1 MLSLYFVLFD
11 KFTKKRKKT
20 KLYEVFFHF
29 ESFTFATNA
38 YLVAMNN
45 VERHQFI
52 IRKIEKNGH
61 VSVVELCEELK
72 VSSVTI
78 RKDLQFLED
87 ERMLHRTHGGATGIN
102 PYQKDRSIN
111 EKAQLHAEAKERIG
125 VEAAKLV
132 EPNDSIIIASGTTM
146 QFFAREIVPQER
158 LTVITSAINVT
169 MELIKHDAVDIIQL
183 GGPVRKTSSSIMGS
197 YAETLLEDFFCSKL
211 FIGVDGIDAEFG
223 ITTTNAQEA
232 LLNRKMMESAHK
244 VIVLAD
250 SSKFDRK
257 SLGKISDLAKVDV
270 IISDSIPPK
279 YQQLCDNLGIEYK
292 VC

>member
-1 MLSLYFVLFD
+1 LFANCIG
-11 KFTKKRKKT
+11 KISKKRKQT
-20 KLYEVFFHF
+20 KLYEVFFGF
-29 ESFTFATNA
+29 VCCEIGVNA
-38 YLVAMNN
+38 YLGAMNN

-52 IRKIEKNGH
+52 IKQIEKHGH
-61 VSVVELCEELK
+61 VAVVDLCEELK

-87 ERMLHRTHGGATGIN
+87 AGILFRTHGGATNVN

-111 EKAQLHAEAKERIG
+111 EKAHLHAEAKRRIG
-125 VEAAKLV
+125 IEAAKLV

-146 QFFAREIVPQER
+146 QFFAKEISPQDR

-169 MELIKHDAVDIIQL
+169 MELIRHDNVDIIQL
-183 GGPVRKTSSSIMGS
+183 GGPVRKTSSSIMGR
-197 YAETLLEDFFCSKL
+197 YAEDLLGDFFCSKL
-211 FIGVDGIDAEFG
+211 FLGVDGIDAEFG

-250 SSKFDRK
+250 ASKFDRK
-257 SLGKISDLAKVDV
+257 SLGKIATLSKVDM
-270 IISDSIPPK
+270 IISDGMPVK

-292 VC
+292 IC

>member
-1 MLSLYFVLFD
+1 MRFGW
-11 KFTKKRKKT
+11 
-20 KLYEVFFHF
+20 
-29 ESFTFATNA
+29 NA
-38 YLVAMNN
+38 YLGAMNN

-52 IRKIEKNGH
+52 IKQIEKNGH
-61 VSVVELCEELK
+61 VSVVDLCEELK

-87 ERMLHRTHGGATGIN
+87 EGMVFRTHGGATNVN

-111 EKAQLHAEAKERIG
+111 EKALLHSDAKKCIG
-125 VEAAKLV
+125 LAAAKLV

-146 QFFAREIVPQER
+146 QYFAMEIVPQER

-169 MELIKHDAVDIIQL
+169 MELIKHESVDIIQL
-183 GGPVRKTSSSIMGS
+183 GGPVRKTSSSITGR
-197 YAETLLEDFFCSKL
+197 YAEDLLGDFFCSKL
-211 FIGVDGIDAEFG
+211 FLGVDGIDAEFG

-232 LLNRKMMESAHK
+232 LLNRRMMESAHK

-250 SSKFDRK
+250 ASKFDRK
-257 SLGKISDLAKVDV
+257 SLGKISSLSKVDM
-270 IISDSIPPK
+270 IISDSIPTK

-292 VC
+292 TCGGQT

>member
-1 MLSLYFVLFD
+1 
-11 KFTKKRKKT
+11 
-20 KLYEVFFHF
+20 
-29 ESFTFATNA
+29 
-38 YLVAMNN
+38 MNN

-52 IRKIEKNGH
+52 IKQIEKEGH
-61 VSVVELCEELK
+61 VSVVDLCEHLQ

-87 ERMLHRTHGGATGIN
+87 AGMVFRTHGGATNVN

-111 EKAQLHAEAKERIG
+111 EKTNLHADAKKMIG
-125 VEAAKLV
+125 QEAAKLV

-146 QFFAREIVPQER
+146 QYFAKEIVPQNG

-169 MELIKHDAVDIIQL
+169 MELIKHESVDIIQL
-183 GGPVRKTSSSIMGS
+183 GGPVRKTSSSIMGR
-197 YAETLLEDFFCSKL
+197 YAEDLLGDFFCSKL
-211 FIGVDGIDAEFG
+211 FLGVDGIDAEFG

-257 SLGKISDLAKVDV
+257 SLGKITTLAKIDM
-270 IISDSIPPK
+270 IISDSIPSK

-292 VC
+292 IC

>member
-1 MLSLYFVLFD
+1 
-11 KFTKKRKKT
+11 
-20 KLYEVFFHF
+20 
-29 ESFTFATNA
+29 
-38 YLVAMNN
+38 MNN
-45 VERHQFI
+45 VERHQYI
-52 IRKIEKNGH
+52 IRRIAEDGH
-61 VSVVELCEELK
+61 VSVVDLCEELK

-87 ERMLHRTHGGATGIN
+87 EMLLSRTHGGATSVN
-102 PYQKDRSIN
+102 PYQKDRPIN
-111 EKAQLHAEAKERIG
+111 EKAQLHAEAKRCIG
-125 VEAAKLV
+125 MEAAKLV

-146 QFFAREIVPQER
+146 QFFAREIVPQAG

-169 MELIKHDAVDIIQL
+169 MELIKHEQVDIIQL

-197 YAETLLEDFFCSKL
+197 YAEALLGDFFCSKL
-211 FIGVDGIDAEFG
+211 FLGVDGIDGDFG

-232 LLNRKMMESAHK
+232 LLNRKMMESAHQ

-257 SLGKISDLAKVDV
+257 SLGKIVSLDKVDML
-270 IISDSIPPK
+270 ISDAIPPK
-279 YQQLCDNLGIEYK
+279 YQQLCDNFGIEYK

>member
-1 MLSLYFVLFD
+1 MEYVSW
-11 KFTKKRKKT
+11 
-20 KLYEVFFHF
+20 
-29 ESFTFATNA
+29 
-38 YLVAMNN
+38 AMNN

-52 IRKIEKNGH
+52 IKQIKKNGH
-61 VSVVELCEELK
+61 VSVVDLCEELK

-87 ERMLHRTHGGATGIN
+87 EGMVFRTHGGATNIN
-102 PYQKDRSIN
+102 PYQKDRTIN
-111 EKAQLHAEAKERIG
+111 EKALLYSEAKRCIG
-125 VEAAKLV
+125 VAAAKLV

-146 QFFAREIVPQER
+146 QYFAREIVPQER

-169 MELIKHDAVDIIQL
+169 MELIKHESVDIIQL
-183 GGPVRKTSSSIMGS
+183 GGPVRKTSSSITGR
-197 YAETLLEDFFCSKL
+197 YAEDLLGDFFCSKL

-232 LLNRKMMESAHK
+232 LLNRRMMESAHK

-250 SSKFDRK
+250 ASKFDRK
-257 SLGKISDLAKVDV
+257 SLGKISSLSKVDM
-270 IISDSIPPK
+270 IISDGIPVK

-292 VC
+292 ICGGQS

>member
-1 MLSLYFVLFD
+1 
-11 KFTKKRKKT
+11 
-20 KLYEVFFHF
+20 
-29 ESFTFATNA
+29 
-38 YLVAMNN
+38 MNN
-45 VERHQFI
+45 VERHQLI
-52 IRKIEKNGH
+52 IKKIEKNGH
-61 VSVVELCEELK
+61 VSVVDLCAELQ

-87 ERMLHRTHGGATGIN
+87 EGMLHRTHGGATSVN
-102 PYQKDRSIN
+102 PYQKDRPIN
-111 EKAQLHAEAKERIG
+111 EKALLHADAKERIG
-125 VEAAKLV
+125 WEAAKLV

-146 QFFAREIVPQER
+146 QFFARQIVPQEH

-169 MELIKHDAVDIIQL
+169 MELIKHDTVDIIQL

-197 YAETLLEDFFCSKL
+197 YAEALLGDFFCSKL
-211 FIGVDGIDAEFG
+211 FLGVDGIDADFG

-232 LLNRKMMESAHK
+232 LLNRKMMESVHK

-250 SSKFDRK
+250 FSKFDRK
-257 SLGKISDLAKVDV
+257 SLGKIADLVKIDM
-270 IISDSIPPK
+270 IISDNIPLK